1 MSEVLRDQAEGLRR
15 LLGGERSRV
24 VTVISGKDGV
34 GKTSILV
41 NLAVALA
48 KRGKYVM
55 LIDEH
60 SGASCAGHMLGLE
73 PRYDLLHVMRGEKQL
88 NEVILQGPE
97 GVEIVPAAKGVRA
110 LAGLNASAQQTLVHA
125 FSGLSHP
132 VDVVLVDAFSG
143 IAADTLSLSL
153 AAQEVVIVVSSQPAS
168 ITDAYALIK
177 VLSQNYAKQ
186 RFRILVNKVASA
198 AEAQSIYNN
207 IEQVAGRFLDVAL
220 DFMGYVPLDGKLRQA
235 ARLYRPVVSAFPA
248 AASAQALRQLAEV
261 MEQWPYPQEEEGRLD
276 VFMQRLIHNS
286 RIPAQSLES
295 YSSHV

>member
-1 MSEVLRDQAEGLRR
+1 MSEILRDQAEGLRR

-60 SGASCAGHMLGLE
+60 SGAASAGRMLGME
-73 PRYDLLHVMRGEKQL
+73 PRYDLLHVMRGEKEL
-88 NEVILQGPE
+88 HEVILQGPE
-97 GVEIVPAAKGVRA
+97 GVEIVPAAQGVRA
-110 LAGLNASAQQTLVHA
+110 LSRLNSAAQETLVQA

-143 IAADTLSLSL
+143 VSADTLSLSL
-153 AAQEVVIVVSSQPAS
+153 AAQEVVIVVSNQPAS

-177 VLSQNYAKQ
+177 VLNQFYAKQ

-207 IEQVAGRFLDVAL
+207 IEQVAGRFLKVAL
-220 DFMGYVPLDGKLRQA
+220 DYMGHVPVDGKLRQA
-235 ARLYRPVVSAFPA
+235 GRLYRPVVSAFPS
-248 AASAQALRQLAEV
+248 AASTQALRHLAEV
-261 MEQWPYPQEEEGRLD
+261 MEQWPYPGEDEGRLE

-286 RIPAQSLES
+286 RITAQGSEA